1 MSFEYCRLVVGAHNF
16 FGLSMDKLIRGNDR
30 LWICL
35 VAIILCFGL
44 FELQGQPESNGT
56 QQAAVD
62 SNKTETDG
70 PVVESESYGGIIEA
84 IKLVITYPLIK
95 MGEGSL
101 TLQSLIVFGFL
112 VVVVIF
118 AEKIFR
124 ERFVMRIFEKT
135 DLPESLEY
143 GIARILGYLFMVL
156 GFYMALQI
164 VGIDLSSL
172 TIIAGGISVGVG
184 FGLQNI
190 INNFVSGIIIFAE
203 QPIAIGDRVEVSG
216 IAGKVEKIS
225 LRSTMVVTS
234 DNITMIVPNADF
246 ISQTVTNWSYSDP
259 KVRIRI
265 PIGVAYGTDPQKVK
279 ELLLEVADEDP
290 RTLKDPKPS
299 VIFRAFG
306 ASSLDFELAAWTKEM
321 TTRPTSYISGIN
333 FAIDKKFREHK
344 IEIPFPQQDLHIR
357 SGGVEIKKATE
368 AGESVA
374 G

>member
-1 MSFEYCRLVVGAHNF
+1 
-16 FGLSMDKLIRGNDR
+16 MDKLIRGSGK

-35 VAIILCFGL
+35 AVLFLSFGP
-44 FELQGQPESNGT
+44 FEVRGQEDSDRT
-56 QQAAVD
+56 QPTSED
-62 SNKTETDG
+62 LNKTETG
-70 PVVESESYGGIIEA
+70 VSTTASESTDRVLEV
-84 IKLVITYPLIK
+84 IKKVLTYPLIK
-95 MGEGSL
+95 LGKGNL
-101 TLQSLIVFGFL
+101 TLQSLL
-112 VVVVIF
+112 VLGLLFIF
-118 AEKIFR
+118 VLVAEKIVR
-124 ERFVMRIFEKT
+124 ERIIMRIFEKT
-135 DLPESLEY
+135 DFPESLEY
-143 GIARILGYLFMVL
+143 GIARILGYVFIVI
-156 GFYMALQI
+156 GFYMAFQI

-216 IAGKVEKIS
+216 IAGRVEKIS

-265 PIGVAYGTDPQKVK
+265 PIGVAYGTDPQEVEK
-279 ELLLEVADEDP
+279 LLLEVADEDS
-290 RTLKDPKPS
+290 RTLKDPKPG

-321 TTRPTSYISGIN
+321 STRPTSYISGIN
-333 FAIDKKFREHK
+333 FAIDKKFREHD

-357 SGGVEIKKATE
+357 SGGVEIKKATDS
-368 AGESVA
+368 GESAA

>member
-1 MSFEYCRLVVGAHNF
+1 MVCF
-16 FGLSMDKLIRGNDR
+16 
-30 LWICL
+30 
-35 VAIILCFGL
+35 LCFGL
-44 FELQGQPESNGT
+44 FEVHGQSES
-56 QQAAVD
+56 VD
-62 SNKTETDG
+62 SNKTESAS
-70 PVVESESYGGIIEA
+70 PESASESGGSVLE
-84 IKLVITYPLIK
+84 VINKVLNYPLIK
-95 MGEGSL
+95 MGKGNL
-101 TLQSLIVFGFL
+101 TLQSLLILGLLFIA
-112 VVVVIF
+112 VII
-118 AEKIFR
+118 AEKIVR
-124 ERFVMRIFEKT
+124 ERVIMRVFDKT
-135 DLPESLEY
+135 DFPEALEY
-143 GIARILGYLFMVL
+143 GIARILGYIFLVI
-156 GFYMALQI
+156 GFYMAFQI

-216 IAGKVEKIS
+216 IAGRVEKIS

-265 PIGVAYGTDPQKVK
+265 PIGVSYGSDPQKVK
-279 ELLLEVADEDP
+279 KLLLEVAEEDS
-290 RTLKDPKPS
+290 RTLKDPGPS

-321 TTRPTSYISGIN
+321 STRPTSYISGIN
-333 FAIDKKFREHK
+333 FAIDKKFREHD

-357 SGGVEIKKATE
+357 SGGVEIKKATDS
-368 AGESVA
+368 GESA
-374 G
+374 AS